1 MPHSYWAD
9 GVLHRHDAVW
19 SLFLKT
25 RLELPAQ
32 VTSVAGPG
40 SWRAGLGWST

>member
-1 MPHSYWAD
+1 MPHSDRAD

-32 VTSVAGPG
+32 VTSVAAPG
-40 SWRAGLGWST
+40 AGAPG